1 MSAQGKTP
9 EQLNGMIHKHYRQL
23 LTGDGATV
31 EFDIG
36 GTVRRVEDL
45 MVFVAGLLQRAQ
57 DGATAYD
64 YAVRGLSAGYNGD
77 SNRIKFAAAPA
88 GAARIDILRI
98 GG

>member
-1 MSAQGKTP
+1 MKSSKTP
-9 EQLNGMIHKHYRQL
+9 GQLNGMAHKHYRQYH
-23 LTGDGATV
+23 TGDGATT

-36 GTVRRVEDL
+36 GTVGRVEDL
-45 MVFVAGLLQRAQ
+45 MVFVAGLLQRGN

-64 YAVRGLSAGYNGD
+64 FSVRGLSAGYDGD
-77 SNRIKFAAAPA
+77 SNRIRFAAAPA